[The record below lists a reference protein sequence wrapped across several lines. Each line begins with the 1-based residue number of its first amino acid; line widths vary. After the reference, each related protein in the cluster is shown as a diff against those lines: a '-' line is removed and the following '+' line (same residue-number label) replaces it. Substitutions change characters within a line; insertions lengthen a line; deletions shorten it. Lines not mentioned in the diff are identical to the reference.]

1 MIDINNRMMTIPY
14 AEKTL
19 GYEGDNAVAVRV
31 FRVTDLSL
39 ADYVFKLDVLKSSGI
54 VGIVIPEKDVENDS
68 ILLTWTLMANELD
81 APGAL
86 TVQLRAYT
94 ESGEEVWHSG
104 KGSFTVGASINAT
117 DAFPSPLPSEFA
129 QLEQRV
135 TQAVDLVEEVAEHIG
150 DIATGAD
157 GVSVTSAL
165 VDENGNLILT
175 LSNGTD
181 INCGHVVGPRG
192 ADGLPGA
199 DGRPGVD
206 GQPGADAVVD
216 YDRVN
221 TAIASMLS
229 AKLQSVETL
238 PAEPLANVIYFI
250 RE

>member
-39 ADYVFKLDVLKSSGI
+39 ADYVFKLDVLKSNGF
-54 VGIVIPEKDVENDS
+54 VGIVIPEKVVENDS

-117 DAFPSPLPSEFA
+117 NTHKQIALCQIVQDFQSLRQSILIKRSEALINKHRIKFD
-129 QLEQRV
+129 
-135 TQAVDLVEEVAEHIG
+135 TAV
-150 DIATGAD
+150 
-157 GVSVTSAL
+157 
-165 VDENGNLILT
+165 
-175 LSNGTD
+175 
-181 INCGHVVGPRG
+181 R
-192 ADGLPGA
+192 
-199 DGRPGVD
+199 
-206 GQPGADAVVD
+206 
-216 YDRVN
+216 
-221 TAIASMLS
+221 
-229 AKLQSVETL
+229 
-238 PAEPLANVIYFI
+238 
-250 RE
+250 